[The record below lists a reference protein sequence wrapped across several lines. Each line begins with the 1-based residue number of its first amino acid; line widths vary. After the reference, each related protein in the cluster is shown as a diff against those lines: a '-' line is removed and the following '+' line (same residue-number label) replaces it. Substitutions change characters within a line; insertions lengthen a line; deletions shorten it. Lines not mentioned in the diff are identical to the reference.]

1 MGFSLS
7 LAFSWVRLLVTYR
20 ANHRE
25 RIGLAKGRMAMVFY
39 DGSCRIVKNRIGL
52 SLKGQETKNF
62 KFRSG
67 FYSCIACLSRVRT
80 YIHIDNLHWFEE
92 FSLLFSTTSREIGL
106 EVVWF
111 LLGTC
116 NLSLRTS

>member
-1 MGFSLS
+1 MQWDSLSLSLS

-80 YIHIDNLHWFEE
+80 YIYRYFTLFQRVFPPILDDLTGDWSRVCSV
-92 FSLLFSTTSREIGL
+92 SLG
-106 EVVWF
+106 
-111 LLGTC
+111 
-116 NLSLRTS
+116 NM